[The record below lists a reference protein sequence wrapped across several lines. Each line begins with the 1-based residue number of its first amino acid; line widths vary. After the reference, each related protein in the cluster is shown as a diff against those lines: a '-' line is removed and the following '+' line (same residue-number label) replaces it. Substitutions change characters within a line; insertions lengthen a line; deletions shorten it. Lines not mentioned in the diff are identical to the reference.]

1 MRTPDKQLRLEWSG
15 YIQRTRKGDPPVS
28 EISRDEVAHLAR
40 LARLDLSEEEIAHYA
55 GQIDDIVE
63 TVAAVRD
70 VDTEGVEPLSHPTQ
84 NVDGAVSVMREDTP
98 KPSLTAEQALDQ
110 APQQDQQ
117 RFQVPRILGE

>member
-1 MRTPDKQLRLEWSG
+1 M
-15 YIQRTRKGDPPVS
+15 S